1 MIVYNM
7 NFLIAALV
15 ILVIVL
21 WQIFNQR
28 RMEDANNRVFRLIVF
43 LGFGD
48 IITEIISS
56 ILIMHGTSTYGG
68 AAFATTI
75 FYLFQAAL
83 PLSLV
88 YYVRTLKENKAISV
102 GACLLMGI
110 PTMILLFCIL
120 TNPFTGLLFYFNQAG
135 YEAGPCYMAMYYSAL
150 AHITAALAMVIAW
163 RKRLGRSNVI
173 ALMEVFLVTIAGILI
188 QTINNSIL
196 MTGFGLSLAILA
208 MFLTINNPY
217 ANTDSLTGL
226 YDKQYL
232 LQKMNE
238 LIAGKHSFHIVT
250 VYAYQLEH
258 VNKVAGVHSGDQ
270 LLQTV
275 AERLQQL
282 CGTKAF
288 RITGKR
294 FLLLAESLEE
304 YETILQALRE
314 LFNLDADFRQ
324 KEFAIPLPVILSGIL
339 NAQKLNDGGMVLD
352 YAEYLESLSS
362 QCGGTEI
369 IQDDPKTLDSFHYNK
384 KVEQFLHKAI
394 EEDLFEVYYQPV
406 YSIQERRFI
415 TLEALSRLHHPELGW
430 IAPDVFIQV
439 AEKNHLIDQ
448 ITELQLRRICRFMK
462 ENEIALAGIENV
474 KVNLS
479 PLDLMR
485 HDCGEHL
492 IHILDEY
499 GLPYSRFQF
508 EITETVATEYTS
520 SLSRLVEIF
529 QKAGIGLCLDDF
541 GSGYANLNT
550 VMQLP
555 FSAIKLDRSLLFHIC
570 TDEKSALF
578 YQSIV
583 YAFRKMGYKVISEGV
598 ETEAEKKLLQSWNV
612 DMIQGYYFSKP
623 LPPKMLLGL
632 LS

>member
-1 MIVYNM
+1 MVVYNM
-7 NFLIAALV
+7 NFLIAALG

-43 LGFGD
+43 LGLGD

-83 PLSLV
+83 PLALV

-102 GACLLMGI
+102 GACFLMGI

-150 AHITAALAMVIAW
+150 AHITAALAMVTAW

-232 LQKMNE
+232 LHKMNE
-238 LIAGKHSFHIVT
+238 LIAGKHSFHTIT

-304 YETILQALRE
+304 YEAILQALRE
-314 LFNLDADFRQ
+314 LF
-324 KEFAIPLPVILSGIL
+324 
-339 NAQKLNDGGMVLD
+339 
-352 YAEYLESLSS
+352 
-362 QCGGTEI
+362 
-369 IQDDPKTLDSFHYNK
+369 
-384 KVEQFLHKAI
+384 
-394 EEDLFEVYYQPV
+394 
-406 YSIQERRFI
+406 
-415 TLEALSRLHHPELGW
+415 
-430 IAPDVFIQV
+430 
-439 AEKNHLIDQ
+439 
-448 ITELQLRRICRFMK
+448 
-462 ENEIALAGIENV
+462 
-474 KVNLS
+474 
-479 PLDLMR
+479 
-485 HDCGEHL
+485 
-492 IHILDEY
+492 
-499 GLPYSRFQF
+499 
-508 EITETVATEYTS
+508 
-520 SLSRLVEIF
+520 
-529 QKAGIGLCLDDF
+529 
-541 GSGYANLNT
+541 
-550 VMQLP
+550 
-555 FSAIKLDRSLLFHIC
+555 
-570 TDEKSALF
+570 
-578 YQSIV
+578 
-583 YAFRKMGYKVISEGV
+583 
-598 ETEAEKKLLQSWNV
+598 
-612 DMIQGYYFSKP
+612 
-623 LPPKMLLGL
+623 
-632 LS
+632 